1 MATEHGAA
9 TTPFAGRIGTLEPGK
24 AADLVLLDWRH
35 LARPYLDPATA
46 VLDAVVHRGRA
57 PGVSAV
63 LVAGEVILRDGRF
76 TRVDKAAVLEEL
88 ASALRVP
95 LRPDEER
102 RHALAIALFPHVRR
116 FYDGWLD
123 ERGRD
128 PYYRQ
133 NSRH

>member
-1 MATEHGAA
+1 
-9 TTPFAGRIGTLEPGK
+9 
-24 AADLVLLDWRH
+24 
-35 LARPYLDPATA
+35 
-46 VLDAVVHRGRA
+46 
-57 PGVSAV
+57 
-63 LVAGEVILRDGRF
+63 
-76 TRVDKAAVLEEL
+76 VDKAAVLEEL

-102 RHALAIALFPHVRR
+102 RHALATALFPHVRR

-123 ERGRD
+123 ERARD